1 MGAGASAMAERELDQ
16 AASHVSQET
25 RDAIEK
31 LPKKAQDELI
41 KKALL
46 LPPAPVNIS
55 TPRQHDAE
63 AKAKIRARNPR
74 LSIASFDRA
83 VATYAT
89 TADLRLLLTHNE
101 RLCGVPIRLVS
112 VRWLL
117 SEFKA
122 TDTTR
127 LEHRQALE
135 RAYGDAPFIHGEK
148 LERVLAELE
157 EVDRDGDG
165 SDMAQVYKTKVDGEY
180 KAVEMDGDPMPIG
193 FPSAAALSHM
203 WLDPSHPDP
212 EAKNLRTQWLA
223 PLEW

>member
-1 MGAGASAMAERELDQ
+1 MTTLLGGVVGGYGPTRSHASAMGCAQSRAQ
-16 AASHVSQET
+16 PPPPPSTGQPPSAQE
-25 RDAIEK
+25 
-31 LPKKAQDELI
+31 Q
-41 KKALL
+41 
-46 LPPAPVNIS
+46 S
-55 TPRQHDAE
+55 
-63 AKAKIRARNPR
+63 R

-89 TADLRLLLTHNE
+89 PADLRLLLTHNE
-101 RLCGVPIRLVS
+101 RLGGVPIRLVS

-135 RAYGDAPFIHGEK
+135 RVYGDAPFIHGEK

-157 EVDRDGDG
+157 EVDFSDKQDG
-165 SDMAQVYKTKVDGEY
+165 SDMRQVYKTKVDGEY
-180 KAVEMDGDPMPIG
+180 KAVKCDIFVEALGEDGPMRIF

>member
-1 MGAGASAMAERELDQ
+1 MSTAQSIAQPPPTPPSTGQPLSAQ
-16 AASHVSQET
+16 
-25 RDAIEK
+25 K
-31 LPKKAQDELI
+31 
-41 KKALL
+41 
-46 LPPAPVNIS
+46 
-55 TPRQHDAE
+55 QH
-63 AKAKIRARNPR
+63 R
-74 LSIASFDRA
+74 LSMASFDRA

-101 RLCGVPIRLVS
+101 RLGGVPIRLVS

-157 EVDRDGDG
+157 EMDVSGAKDG
-165 SDMAQVYKTKVDGEY
+165 SYMGQVYKTKVDGEY
-180 KAVEMDGDPMPIG
+180 KAVERSDRLVSIH

>member
-1 MGAGASAMAERELDQ
+1 MGCAQSRAQPPSPPSTGQPPTA
-16 AASHVSQET
+16 QE
-25 RDAIEK
+25 
-31 LPKKAQDELI
+31 
-41 KKALL
+41 
-46 LPPAPVNIS
+46 
-55 TPRQHDAE
+55 QH
-63 AKAKIRARNPR
+63 R

-101 RLCGVPIRLVS
+101 RLGGVPIRLVS

-157 EVDRDGDG
+157 AVDLSGDG
-165 SDMAQVYKTKVDGEY
+165 SVMVHYYKTKVGGEY
-180 KAVEMDGDPMPIG
+180 KEVKAESGYAVSIS